1 MYIEFLLEKYVDQVY
16 NGKMTKDE
24 FFTKVE
30 KIVANFN
37 GEMEQMEKAQHSHI
51 FQVFLTHPASRLTH
65 THRHI

>member
-1 MYIEFLLEKYVDQVY
+1 MQRGDQVMYIEFLLEKYVDQVY

-37 GEMEQMEKAQHSHI
+37 GELEQMEKAHQSEMHN
-51 FQVFLTHPASRLTH
+51 
-65 THRHI
+65 

>member
-24 FFTKVE
+24 FFTKVD

-37 GEMEQMEKAQHSHI
+37 GEMEQMEKANKSEMHD
-51 FQVFLTHPASRLTH
+51 
-65 THRHI
+65 

>member
-37 GEMEQMEKAQHSHI
+37 GEMEQMEKAHQSEMHD
-51 FQVFLTHPASRLTH
+51 
-65 THRHI
+65 